1 MTDPVAILERWAD
14 SGGLWRVLTRRA
26 DSVTVGLF
34 RCDGGEQLDE
44 IRSAEP
50 DFLEFLAGRDSSLD

>member
-50 DFLEFLAGRDSSLD
+50 GFLEFLAGRDSSLD